1 MPAPDPGPRDL
12 RGPAARVT
20 FACMAAQM
28 AMGAVY
34 LRGPLAPDM
43 LAEFGWSRG
52 DFMFAA
58 TPQTAVTALCSPV
71 AGFLTQRYGAR
82 PVVTF
87 GVLWLALLFWG
98 FSEMR
103 TLWHFFGLSI
113 GVGVLVA
120 SVGDV
125 AVGAVVSKWVAR
137 GRGIALGI
145 VYSGSNLGGFLAA
158 TFGAGVLAERLGWRH
173 AYLFYGLGLAA
184 VLLPVVSTSV
194 REPPAGYRPPSF
206 SREGSTQAEDSP
218 DFGIPLR
225 EALRT
230 RSFWLLWFALFLF
243 YVYFIS
249 VTAHLP
255 LYLTDLGL
263 SRPAVA
269 SHYGL
274 MVGVGVAAKLGF
286 GLVAD
291 RFPPKAAA
299 LGCFAVVAAAGF
311 TLPALG
317 AAPGLVLP
325 FVLGHG
331 IATMAQNVVYP
342 LIVAHCFGTRYMAE
356 IYGVIMLALFPGGV
370 AGPVFAGYVHD
381 WTDSYQEVFWLYA
394 LGTLAALGLLAAVRR
409 EAAPGTPSERAGGGR
424 AKRRAAALP

>member
-1 MPAPDPGPRDL
+1 MPGPFPGPRDL
-12 RGPAARVT
+12 NGRAARVT

-34 LRGPLAPDM
+34 LRGPLAPDV

-58 TPQTAVTALCSPV
+58 TPQTAVTALCSPL

-87 GVLWLALLFWG
+87 GVVWLGLLFWG

-103 TLWHFFGLSI
+103 SLWHFFGLSI

-137 GRGIALGI
+137 GRGLALGI

-184 VLLPVVSTSV
+184 VLLPIVATSV
-194 REPPAGYRPPSF
+194 REPPAGYRPPSL
-206 SREGSTQAEDSP
+206 SVGGAVESNASADI
-218 DFGIPLR
+218 GIPLR

-230 RSFWLLWFALFLF
+230 RSFWLLWSALFLF

-269 SHYGL
+269 SSYGL
-274 MVGVGVAAKLGF
+274 MVGIGIAAKLGF
-286 GLVAD
+286 GLIAD

-299 LGCFAVVAAAGF
+299 VGCFAVVSAAAF
-311 TLPALG
+311 TLLGLG
-317 AAPGLVLP
+317 AEPGLLLP

-356 IYGVIMLALFPGGV
+356 IYGVIMLALFPGGI

-381 WTDSYQEVFWLYA
+381 WSDSYQQVFWIYA
-394 LGTLAALGLLAAVRR
+394 LGTLVSLAMLAAVRR
-409 EAAPGTPSERAGGGR
+409 ETAPDTPSEPGNGGR
-424 AKRRAAALP
+424 AQRRSAALP

>member
-1 MPAPDPGPRDL
+1 MPAPVPGPRDL
-12 RGPAARVT
+12 NGRAARVT

-28 AMGAVY
+28 AMGAIY
-34 LRGPLAPDM
+34 LRGPLAPDV

-52 DFMFAA
+52 DYMFAA

-87 GVLWLALLFWG
+87 GVAWLGLLFWG

-103 TLWHFFGLSI
+103 TLWQFFGLSI

-125 AVGAVVSKWVAR
+125 AVGSVVSKWVAR
-137 GRGIALGI
+137 GRGLALGI

-158 TFGAGVLAERLGWRH
+158 TFGAGVLAQRLGWRQ
-173 AYLFYGLGLAA
+173 AFLFYGLGLAA
-184 VLLPVVSTSV
+184 VLLPVVSSWV
-194 REPPAGYRPPSF
+194 REPPAGYRPPSL
-206 SREGSTQAEDSP
+206 SAGGPAEAEAGA

-269 SHYGL
+269 SSYGL
-274 MVGVGVAAKLGF
+274 MVGIGVAAKLGF

-291 RFPPKAAA
+291 RFPPRAAA
-299 LGCFAVVAAAGF
+299 LGCFAVVSAAGF
-311 TLPALG
+311 TLPTLG

-356 IYGVIMLALFPGGV
+356 IYGVVMLALFPGGI
-370 AGPVFAGYVHD
+370 AGPVLAGYAHD
-381 WTDSYQEVFWLYA
+381 WTGSYREVFWLYA
-394 LGTLAALGLLAAVRR
+394 GLTLVALAMLAAVRR
-409 EAAPGTPSERAGGGR
+409 ETGPSGPGGGGPG
-424 AKRRAAALP
+424 KRRAAALP